1 MYTFHK
7 DRVLV
12 PAMIPLAKLLNIKK
26 NTGSKQ
32 LLTYKISWLRTLAY
46 FNREWSYQ
54 NLYNW
59 AKRQNFDL
67 DDQIILDSLKK
78 FKEEVKTYT
87 EETDLRK
94 LLICTPKYF
103 VWDNQSIWKE
113 CKTKEEVA
121 KYKSRIVLQYNK
133 DKRSYSKIEM
143 VLEQVNNYPSIS
155 FVELVEKLAG
165 KVCRT
170 TILKIIRQHN
180 IVLSKK
186 SRLRTLID
194 KKLNELFT
202 YKSDTVKSV
211 LTYKLLGEWIG
222 VKELEL
228 KRFMKDNPDQK
239 IKYLA
244 LNKTLRE
251 RFRTS
256 KNTASKTS
264 LDYDF

>member
-32 LLTYKISWLRTLAY
+32 LLTYKISWLRSLAY

-67 DDQIILDSLKK
+67 DDQVILDGLKK

-87 EETDLRK
+87 EETDLKK

-103 VWDNQSIWKE
+103 VWDNQAIWKE
-113 CKTKEEVA
+113 YKIKEEVK
-121 KYKSRIVLQYNK
+121 KYKRRIVLQYVK
-133 DKRSYSKIEM
+133 GRRSDAKLEM
-143 VLEQVNNYPSIS
+143 VLEQIKNNPSIS
-155 FVELVEKLAG
+155 FRDLVHRLSG
-165 KVCRT
+165 KICRT
-170 TILKIIRQHN
+170 TVLKIVRQNN

-186 SRLRTLID
+186 SRLQTLID
-194 KKLNELFT
+194 KRLNELLT
-202 YKSDTVKSV
+202 NKVDLVNRI
-211 LTYKLLGEWIG
+211 LTYKLLAEWIG
-222 VKELEL
+222 VKEQEI

-256 KNTASKTS
+256 KNTANKTS